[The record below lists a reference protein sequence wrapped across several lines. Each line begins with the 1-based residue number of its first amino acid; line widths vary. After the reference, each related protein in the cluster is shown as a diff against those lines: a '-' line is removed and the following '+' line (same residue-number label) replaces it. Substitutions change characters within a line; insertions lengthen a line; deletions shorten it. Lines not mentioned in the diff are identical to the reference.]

1 MKYEK
6 KVEELKSSLA
16 RTSWPDGPSQKPGP
30 FAASK
35 VRARIRA
42 RRAIKKATRRARKR
56 IGLRDI
62 REGRE
67 V

>member
-6 KVEELKSSLA
+6 KVEELKGALA
-16 RTSWPDGPSQKPGP
+16 RTNWPDGPSGKPGP
-30 FAASK
+30 FLASK

-62 REGRE
+62 REQSE
-67 V
+67 